1 VPKNQETT
9 TKFKVDISELKKQF
23 SEAQRQIR
31 LANSEFKA
39 ATAGMDNWSK
49 SADGLSAKIK
59 QLHSVLDSEKT
70 KLASLEKQYAQVASE
85 QGDTSKGAQ
94 ELAIKINNQK
104 AAVAKIEK
112 SLDGYEGALRDVS
125 DESADVDKKS
135 DNAEKGI
142 EDVGDAAKN
151 SDGKVSGFA
160 SKLGELAKTGL
171 AAVATAATGVVTAF
185 LGSAEATREFR
196 VAMGKVNTAFT
207 EAGFSAK
214 TGKKTFE
221 DFAAILGDTDQA
233 TEAVGNLAKLATSQ
247 KDLSKWTTIAT
258 GVYATFGDGLPIEG
272 LTEAANETAKVAQIT
287 GPLADAI
294 NWSTTSTEEWNKA
307 LSSNDAALAAFNKGI
322 AAGEN
327 AEDSFNLALK
337 ACNSEQERSQL
348 ITATLTSLY
357 GDAAKAYEKTNG
369 AIMDANRAQAQLN
382 GAMAEVGAAAEPIM
396 TTLKLF
402 GVEILTSLLPSVK
415 QLAGGFTDLTNGV
428 DGADK
433 KIGEAISNILTT
445 LVGKI
450 TDMLPTIG
458 TVGVNL
464 ILSLINGIVSC
475 LPQLA
480 TSAVTILGTL
490 ANGIIAALPQLATS
504 AVEILNMLVNGLIA
518 AAPQLISTAGTLL
531 KMLYQGIMTG
541 IPMLINL
548 GAEMLTKLGEGIGN
562 NLPTLTSK
570 ALDALDGFA
579 DMLTKN
585 LPTLLNAGISFI
597 TNLVKGIMNS
607 LPVLIKK
614 GPDIIT
620 KFANIINKNMP
631 TILKAA
637 VNIIVT
643 IVKGIIKAIPILVK
657 NIPKIIK
664 AFVAV
669 WEAFN
674 WLSLGKKAITF
685 LKDGI
690 LKMVGAVK
698 GAAKSVMSGATNA
711 LKSLPGKLL
720 EVGKNAVKNLGSAL
734 ASGVSTVK
742 TKAASILKGIVSTF
756 KPNSLVSVG
765 KDLIKGLWNGISDM
779 SGWIADKIG
788 GFSKGV
794 LKGIKKFFG
803 IHSPSTVMRDQVGK
817 QLVRGMAEGITDEAG
832 TLNKSLTTVANNGMK
847 ALKASLKKNGPED
860 AGKAMITSITNG
872 ITKMTASAENS
883 VTKVVN
889 SMVKKA
895 VASTEKSASS
905 IIGAMSKKVK
915 KSNSSKV
922 KSEYSQLASEYKKMG
937 KAAVTNFT
945 KAYEEQAK
953 KASAKMTASIEKLAK
968 KAQEKY
974 DEVLSKQN
982 KLQSNAENYGDLY
995 TTDDDGNI
1003 VLSDIKSQTGDIKK
1017 FAGNLAALKG
1027 KVSQELMDQIAQMDV
1042 GEGLAFTN
1050 KLLSLSNEDLKAYD
1064 AAYSEKLKTSRQI
1077 AKNFY
1082 SKELKAIKT
1091 EFTDKVEEKLK
1102 ALKKKLK
1109 KVGQDAASGFIKGF
1123 NADTDDMKKA
1133 VKNFSKSLISQIKKE
1148 LGIHSP
1154 STVMRDQVGKFLPL
1168 GVAEGITKNVKPAVK
1183 AMSDMASALI
1193 MPAKSTLSDLT
1204 ANNRAATYRS
1214 GVYTAPISNVYNFN
1228 QTNNSPKPLSRLEI
1242 YRQTRN
1248 QLALLK
1254 EV

>member
-1 VPKNQETT
+1 MATNQETT

-23 SEAQRQIR
+23 TEAQRQIR

-39 ATAGMDNWSK
+39 ATAGMDNWGK

-70 KLASLEKQYAQVASE
+70 KLASLEQQYAQVSSE
-85 QGDTSKGAQ
+85 QGETSKGAQ

-112 SLDGYEGALRDVS
+112 SLDGYESALNDVS
-125 DESADVDKKS
+125 DESSDVSDES

-142 EDVGDAAKN
+142 KDVGDAAKN

-160 SKLGELAKTGL
+160 SKLGSLAKTGL

-322 AAGEN
+322 AAGET

-382 GAMAEVGAAAEPIM
+382 GAMAEVGKAAEPIM

-428 DGADK
+428 AGADQ

-450 TDMLPTIG
+450 TEMLPTIA

-464 ILSLINGIVSC
+464 IISLINGIV
-475 LPQLA
+475 
-480 TSAVTILGTL
+480 TS
-490 ANGIIAALPQLATS
+490 LPQLATS
-504 AVEILNMLVNGLIA
+504 AVEILNTLVNGLVN
-518 AAPQLISTAGTLL
+518 AAPQLVSTAGTLL
-531 KMLYQGIMTG
+531 KTLYEGIMTG
-541 IPMLINL
+541 IPMLIEL
-548 GAEMLTKLGEGIGN
+548 GAEMLTKLGDGIGN
-562 NLPTLTSK
+562 NLPALTSK

-585 LPTLLNAGISFI
+585 LPTLLKAGISFI

-607 LPVLIKK
+607 LPVLIEK
-614 GPDIIT
+614 GPVIIT

-637 VNIIVT
+637 VNIILT
-643 IVKGIIKAIPILVK
+643 IVKGLIKAIPTLVK
-657 NIPKIIK
+657 NIPKIIT

-698 GAAKSVMSGATNA
+698 GAGKSVMTGATDA
-711 LKSLPGKLL
+711 LKSLPSKLM
-720 EVGKNAVKNLGSAL
+720 EFGKNGIKSLGSAL
-734 ASGVSTVK
+734 SNGVSTVK

-756 KPNSLVSVG
+756 KPDSLVSIG

-779 SGWIADKIG
+779 SGWIADKIN
-788 GFSKGV
+788 GFGKGV

-817 QLVRGMAEGITDEAG
+817 QLVRGMAEGVTDETG
-832 TLNKSLTTVANNGMK
+832 TLNKSLVGVANNGMK
-847 ALKASLKKNGPED
+847 ALKSALTNKEPED
-860 AGKAMITSITNG
+860 AGKSMITSITNG
-872 ITKMTASAENS
+872 ITKMTTSAENS
-883 VTKVVN
+883 VTNVIN

-895 VASTEKSASS
+895 VASTNKTASS

-915 KSNSSKV
+915 KANESKV
-922 KSEYSQLASEYKKMG
+922 KSEYEKIASDYKKMG
-937 KAAVTNFT
+937 KAAITNFT

-953 KASAKMTASIEKLAK
+953 KASEKMTASIEKLAE

-982 KLQSNAENYGDLY
+982 TLQSNAEKYGDLY
-995 TTDDDGNI
+995 TTDDNGNVI
-1003 VLSDIKSQTGDIKK
+1003 LSDINAQTSNIKQ
-1017 FAGNLAALKG
+1017 FAGNLTALKS
-1027 KVSQELMDQIAQMDV
+1027 KVSTSLMDQIAQMDV
-1042 GEGLAFTN
+1042 DEGLAFTN

-1064 AAYSEKLKTSRQI
+1064 KAYSEKLKTSRKV
-1077 AKNFY
+1077 AKDFY
-1082 SKELKAIKT
+1082 SKELQAIKT
-1091 EFTDKVEEKLK
+1091 EFTDKVEESMKSLT
-1102 ALKKKLK
+1102 KKMK
-1109 KVGQDAASGFIKGF
+1109 KIGQNVASGFIKGF
-1123 NADTDDMKKA
+1123 NADTDEMKKA
-1133 VKNFSKSLISQIKKE
+1133 VKNFSKSVVKQIKKE
-1148 LGIHSP
+1148 MGIHSP
-1154 STVMRDQVGKFLPL
+1154 SKVMRDQVGKFLPL
-1168 GVAEGITKNVKPAVK
+1168 GVAEGITRNIRPAVK
-1183 AMSDMASALI
+1183 AMSTMASAL
-1193 MPAKSTLSDLT
+1193 MVPAKSTLSNLN
-1204 ANNRAATYRS
+1204 ASNMAASARA
-1214 GVYTAPISNVYNFN
+1214 GVYSAPVNNVYNFN

>member
-1 VPKNQETT
+1 MATNQETT

-23 SEAQRQIR
+23 TEAQRQIR

-39 ATAGMDNWSK
+39 ATAGMDNWGK

-70 KLASLEKQYAQVASE
+70 KLASLEQQYAQVSSE
-85 QGDTSKGAQ
+85 QGETSKGAQ

-112 SLDGYEGALRDVS
+112 SLDGYESALSDVS
-125 DESADVDKKS
+125 DESSDVSKES
-135 DNAEKGI
+135 DGAEKGI

-160 SKLGELAKTGL
+160 SKLGDLAKTGL
-171 AAVATAATGVVTAF
+171 AAVATAAAGVVTAF

-196 VAMGKVNTAFT
+196 VAMGKVDTAFT
-207 EAGFSAK
+207 QAGFSAE

-307 LSSNDAALAAFNKGI
+307 LSSNDTALAAFNKGI
-322 AAGEN
+322 AAGET

-357 GDAAKAYEKTNG
+357 GDAAKAYEETNG

-382 GAMAEVGAAAEPIM
+382 GAMAEVGKAAEPIM

-402 GVEILTSLLPSVK
+402 GVEILTSMLPSVE
-415 QLAGGFTDLTNGV
+415 QLANGFTDLTNGV
-428 DGADK
+428 AGADQ

-450 TDMLPTIG
+450 TEMLPTIA

-464 ILSLINGIVSC
+464 IISLINGIV
-475 LPQLA
+475 
-480 TSAVTILGTL
+480 TS
-490 ANGIIAALPQLATS
+490 LPQLATS
-504 AVEILNMLVNGLIA
+504 AVEILNTLVNGLVN
-518 AAPQLISTAGTLL
+518 AAPQLVSTAGTLL
-531 KMLYQGIMTG
+531 KTLYEGIITG
-541 IPMLINL
+541 IPMLIEL
-548 GAEMLTKLGEGIGN
+548 GAEMLTKLGDGIGN
-562 NLPTLTSK
+562 NLPALTNK

-585 LPTLLNAGISFI
+585 LPTLLKAGISFI

-607 LPVLIKK
+607 LPVLIEK
-614 GPDIIT
+614 GPVIIT

-637 VNIIVT
+637 VNIILT
-643 IVKGIIKAIPILVK
+643 IVKGLIKAIPTLVK
-657 NIPKIIK
+657 NIPKIIT

-674 WLSLGKKAITF
+674 WLALGKKAITF

-698 GAAKSVMSGATNA
+698 SAGKSVLTGATDA
-711 LKSLPGKLL
+711 LKSLPGKLM
-720 EVGKNAVKNLGSAL
+720 EFGKNGIKSLGSAL
-734 ASGVSTVK
+734 SNGVSTVK

-756 KPNSLVSVG
+756 KPDSLVSIG

-779 SGWIADKIG
+779 SGWIADKIN

-803 IHSPSTVMRDQVGK
+803 IHSPSKVMRDEVGK
-817 QLVRGMAEGITDEAG
+817 QLVLGMAEGITEESVF
-832 TLNKSLTTVANNGMK
+832 LNDSLVMVADKGLN
-847 ALKASLKKNGPED
+847 ALKSALVNKTPED
-860 AGKAMITSITNG
+860 AGKSMITSVTNG
-872 ITKMTASAENS
+872 ITKMTAAAENS
-883 VTKVVN
+883 VTNIVN
-889 SMVKKA
+889 AMVKK
-895 VASTEKSASS
+895 TK
-905 IIGAMSKKVK
+905 
-915 KSNSSKV
+915 SSKL
-922 KSEYSQLASEYKKMG
+922 YSEYKKMG
-937 KAAVTNFT
+937 KAAITNFT

-953 KASAKMTASIEKLAK
+953 IASEKMTASIEKLAK

-974 DEVLSKQN
+974 DKVLSKQN
-982 KLQSNAENYGDLY
+982 TLQSNAEKYGDLY
-995 TTDDDGNI
+995 KTDDAGNI
-1003 VLSDIKSQTGDIKK
+1003 ILSDINAQTDNIKQ
-1017 FAGNLAALKG
+1017 FAGNLTALKG
-1027 KVSQELMDQIAQMDV
+1027 KISTSLMDQIAQMDV
-1042 GEGLAFTN
+1042 DEGLAFTN

-1064 AAYSEKLKTSRQI
+1064 KAYSEKLKTSRKV
-1077 AKNFY
+1077 AKDFY
-1082 SKELKAIKT
+1082 SKELQAIKT
-1091 EFTDKVEEKLK
+1091 DFTDKVEESMKSLT
-1102 ALKKKLK
+1102 KKMK
-1109 KVGQDAASGFIKGF
+1109 KVGQNAASGFIKGF
-1123 NADTDDMKKA
+1123 NADTDEMQKA
-1133 VKNFSKSLISQIKKE
+1133 VKKFSKSVVKQIKKE
-1148 LGIHSP
+1148 MGIHSP
-1154 STVMRDQVGKFLPL
+1154 SKVMRDQVGKFLPL
-1168 GVAEGITKNVKPAVK
+1168 GVAEGITRNIKPAVK
-1183 AMSDMASALI
+1183 AMSNMTSAL
-1193 MPAKSTLSDLT
+1193 MVPAKSTLSNLNASNMT
-1204 ANNRAATYRS
+1204 ASARA
-1214 GVYTAPISNVYNFN
+1214 GVYSAPVNNVYNFN